1 MSTFHMCNW
10 RRISQKR
17 WVYVASILFAS
28 LLFMSTVHAAQCNLL
43 ASPTLVF
50 DQYDPMSKTFQDIE
64 TSLMLACESVPLQ
77 SRENIAVRIQFLNR
91 SGDGHEHVMINP
103 ANGEPLTFTLFKDRG
118 RKIPLD
124 MRSPIQVME
133 WVEGRKIFSIPIYGR
148 IRANQNVSKGNY
160 QLNLSLLITY

>member
-1 MSTFHMCNW
+1 MRHW
-10 RRISQKR
+10 RRISQRR
-17 WVYVASILFAS
+17 WLYAISNLIAP
-28 LLFMSTVHAAQCNLL
+28 LLFMSGAYAAHCNVLV
-43 ASPTLVF
+43 SPALVF

-64 TSLMLACESVPLQ
+64 TSLMLECESVPLQ
-77 SRENIAVRIQFLNR
+77 NRENIAVGIQFLNR

-103 ANGEPLTFTLFKDRG
+103 ANGETLTFALFKDRG
-118 RKIPLD
+118 RKMPLD
-124 MRSPIQVME
+124 TRSPIQIMD